1 MDWNAQQMVE
11 VLLKSPDDFL
21 KCRETLTRIG
31 VASRSE
37 QKPKVNV
44 LDKVKRGYNFDDDE
58 FDDDDEVLA
67 ELTSGAL
74 RDTAVSGKR
83 ADAGKDSVPAKS
95 SESHNKS
102 LNSTKTNNEMSD
114 VIELESYEDSFDD
127 DF

>member
-1 MDWNAQQMVE
+1 MSMLGLERQEAN
-11 VLLKSPDDFL
+11 
-21 KCRETLTRIG
+21 RR
-31 VASRSE
+31 E

-44 LDKVKRGYNFDDDE
+44 LDKVKRGYNFEDE

-74 RDTAVSGKR
+74 RDTSVSGKR
-83 ADAGKDSVPAKS
+83 ADAGTDNAPSKS
-95 SESHNKS
+95 SEGHNKS
-102 LNSTKTNNEMSD
+102 LNSTKTNNEISD